1 MNEKN
6 LNDYY
11 NKFNED
17 KRLKTRHG
25 YVEYTV
31 TMKYI
36 DEVLKNYEN
45 PKILDLGAGCGAYSI
60 PLSGHYDVTALELV
74 KHNLKVIEKNS
85 KNIKLIHGNATD
97 LSMLNDNTYDVILI
111 FGPMYHL
118 ISKEEKI
125 KCLMEAKRVLK
136 PNGTIL
142 ISYIMNEYAI
152 IRHGFKDRHILEEM
166 DRLDEYYH
174 IKPKN
179 TDLYSYAR
187 IEDIDEL
194 NKLTNLK
201 RVKII
206 SQDSLVNYLREYIN
220 KLSDEEFNLFIKYQ
234 LSICERYEILG
245 LSAHVLDILKEDQI

>member
-25 YVEYTV
+25 RVEYTI

-36 DEVLKNYEN
+36 EEILKNYQK

-60 PLSGHYDVTALELV
+60 PLSQKYDVTALELV

-85 KNIKLIHGNATD
+85 QNIKLIHGNAMN
-97 LSMLNDNTYDVILI
+97 LGMLEDNSFDVILI

-118 ISKEEKI
+118 ITTAEKL
-125 KCLMEAKRVLK
+125 KCLNEAKRVLR

-166 DRLDEYYH
+166 DKIDNSFH
-174 IKPKN
+174 IISKEN
-179 TDLYSYAR
+179 DLYSYVR
-187 IEDIDEL
+187 LDDIDKL
-194 NKLTNLK
+194 NNLANLK
-201 RVKII
+201 RIKII
-206 SQDSLVNYLREYIN
+206 SQDTISNYMREYIN
-220 KLSDEEFNLFIKYQ
+220 KLNDEEFQLFIKFQ
-234 LSICERYEILG
+234 LSICEKYEMLG
-245 LSAHVLDILKEDQI
+245 LSTHVLDILKED

>member
-25 YVEYTV
+25 LVEYTV

-36 DEVLKNYEN
+36 EEVLKKYEN

-60 PLSGHYDVTALELV
+60 PLSEYYDVTALELV

-85 KNIKLIHGNATD
+85 KNIKLIHGNATN

-118 ISKEEKI
+118 ISKEEKL

-166 DRLDEYYH
+166 DKIDDSFH
-174 IKPKN
+174 IISKED
-179 TDLYSYAR
+179 DLYSYVR

-245 LSAHVLDILKEDQI
+245 LSAHVLDILKED

>member
-36 DEVLKNYEN
+36 KEVLKNYEN

-60 PLSGHYDVTALELV
+60 PLSKYYDVTALELV

-85 KNIKLIHGNATD
+85 KKIKLIHGNATN
-97 LSMLNDNTYDVILI
+97 LSMLSDNTFDVILI

-125 KCLMEAKRVLK
+125 KCLKEAKRVLK

-152 IRHGFKDRHILEEM
+152 IRHGFKDKHILEEM
-166 DRLDEYYH
+166 DRIDKSFH
-174 IKPKN
+174 IKSKS
-179 TDLYSYAR
+179 TDLYSYVR

-234 LSICERYEILG
+234 ISICERYEILG
-245 LSAHVLDILKEDQI
+245 LSAHVLDILKED

>member
-6 LNDYY
+6 LNAYY

-25 YVEYTV
+25 LVEYTV

-36 DEVLKNYEN
+36 EEVLKKYEN

-60 PLSGHYDVTALELV
+60 PLSEYYDVTSLELV

-85 KNIKLIHGNATD
+85 KNIKLIHGNATN

-118 ISKEEKI
+118 ITKEEKI

-152 IRHGFKDRHILEEM
+152 IRHGFKDRHILEEI
-166 DRLDEYYH
+166 DRIDDSFH
-174 IKPKN
+174 IISKED
-179 TDLYSYAR
+179 DLYSYVR

-245 LSAHVLDILKEDQI
+245 LSAHVLDILKED

>member
-6 LNDYY
+6 LKDYY

-60 PLSGHYDVTALELV
+60 PLSEYYDVTALELV

-174 IKPKN
+174 IKPQN
-179 TDLYSYAR
+179 TDLYSYVR

-206 SQDSLVNYLREYIN
+206 SQDSLANYLREYIN
-220 KLSDEEFNLFIKYQ
+220 KLSDEEFNLFVKYQ

-245 LSAHVLDILKEDQI
+245 LSAHILDILKED

>member
-60 PLSGHYDVTALELV
+60 PLSEYYDVTALELV

-85 KNIKLIHGNATD
+85 KNIKLIHGNATN

-152 IRHGFKDRHILEEM
+152 IRHGFKDRHILKEM
-166 DRLDEYYH
+166 DRIDDSFH
-174 IKPKN
+174 IISKED
-179 TDLYSYAR
+179 DLYSYVR

-245 LSAHVLDILKEDQI
+245 LSAHVLDILKED

>member
-6 LNDYY
+6 LNNYY

-17 KRLKTRHG
+17 KRLNTRHG
-25 YVEYTV
+25 QVEFITS
-31 TMKYI
+31 MKYI
-36 DEVLKNYEN
+36 KEYLKEFNN
-45 PKILDLGAGCGAYSI
+45 PKILDVGAGTGKYSI
-60 PLSGHYDVTALELV
+60 NLANDGYDVTALELV

-97 LSMLNDNTYDVILI
+97 LSMLNNNTYDVILI

-136 PNGTIL
+136 QNGTIL

-152 IRHGFKDRHILEEM
+152 IRHGFKDRHIIEEM

-179 TDLYSYAR
+179 TDLYSYVR

-194 NKLTNLK
+194 NKHTKLK

-245 LSAHVLDILKEDQI
+245 LSAHVLDILKED

>member
-25 YVEYTV
+25 RVEFIV

-36 DEVLKNYEN
+36 EEVLKKYEN

-60 PLSGHYDVTALELV
+60 PLSEYYDVTALELV

-85 KNIKLIHGNATD
+85 KNIKLIYGNATN

-118 ISKEEKI
+118 ISKEEKL

-166 DRLDEYYH
+166 DRIDNSFH
-174 IKPKN
+174 IISKED
-179 TDLYSYAR
+179 DLYSYVR
-187 IEDIDEL
+187 IEDINEL

-245 LSAHVLDILKEDQI
+245 LSAHVLDILKED

>member
-6 LNDYY
+6 LNAYY

-25 YVEYTV
+25 LVEYTV

-36 DEVLKNYEN
+36 EEVLKKYEN

-60 PLSGHYDVTALELV
+60 PLSEYYDVTSLELV

-85 KNIKLIHGNATD
+85 KNIKLIHGNATN
-97 LSMLNDNTYDVILI
+97 LSMLIDNTYDVILI

-166 DRLDEYYH
+166 DRIDNSFH
-174 IKPKN
+174 IISKDD
-179 TDLYSYAR
+179 DLYSYVR

-245 LSAHVLDILKEDQI
+245 LSAHILDILKED

>member
-25 YVEYTV
+25 YVEYIV
-31 TMKYI
+31 TTKYI
-36 DEVLKNYEN
+36 DDVLKNYEN

-60 PLSGHYDVTALELV
+60 PLSEYYDVTALELV

-97 LSMLNDNTYDVILI
+97 LSMLNNNTYDVILI

-174 IKPKN
+174 IKPQN
-179 TDLYSYAR
+179 TDLYSYVR

-220 KLSDEEFNLFIKYQ
+220 KLSDEEFNLFVKYQ

-245 LSAHVLDILKEDQI
+245 LSAHVLDILKED

>member
-25 YVEYTV
+25 LVEYTV

-36 DEVLKNYEN
+36 EEVLKNYEN
-45 PKILDLGAGCGAYSI
+45 PQILDLGAGCGAYSI
-60 PLSGHYDVTALELV
+60 PLSEYYDVTSLELV

-85 KNIKLIHGNATD
+85 KNINLIHGNATN

-118 ISKEEKI
+118 ISKEEKL

-152 IRHGFKDRHILEEM
+152 IRHGFKDRHILKEM
-166 DRLDEYYH
+166 DRIDTSFH
-174 IKPKN
+174 IISKED
-179 TDLYSYAR
+179 DLYSYVR

-245 LSAHVLDILKEDQI
+245 LSAHVLDILKED

>member
-6 LNDYY
+6 LNAYY

-25 YVEYTV
+25 LVEYTV

-36 DEVLKNYEN
+36 EEVLKKYEN

-60 PLSGHYDVTALELV
+60 PLSEYYDVTSLELV

-85 KNIKLIHGNATD
+85 KNIKLIHGNATN

-125 KCLMEAKRVLK
+125 KCLTEAKRVLK

-152 IRHGFKDRHILEEM
+152 IRHGFKDRHILEEI
-166 DRLDEYYH
+166 DRIDDSFH
-174 IKPKN
+174 IISKED
-179 TDLYSYAR
+179 DLYSYVR

-245 LSAHVLDILKEDQI
+245 LSAHVLDILKED

>member
-60 PLSGHYDVTALELV
+60 PLSEYYDVTALELV

-179 TDLYSYAR
+179 TDLYSYVR

-245 LSAHVLDILKEDQI
+245 LSAHVLDILKED

>member
-1 MNEKN
+1 MNEKS

-60 PLSGHYDVTALELV
+60 PLSGYYDVTALELV

-97 LSMLNDNTYDVILI
+97 LSMLNNNTYDVILI

-166 DRLDEYYH
+166 DRIDEYYH

-179 TDLYSYAR
+179 TDLYSYVR

-220 KLSDEEFNLFIKYQ
+220 KLSDEEFNLFIEYQ

-245 LSAHVLDILKEDQI
+245 LSAHVLDILKED

>member
-6 LNDYY
+6 LNNYY

-17 KRLKTRHG
+17 KRLKKRHG

-60 PLSGHYDVTALELV
+60 PLSEYYDVTALELV

-97 LSMLNDNTYDVILI
+97 LSMLNNNTYDVILI

-136 PNGTIL
+136 QNGTIL

-152 IRHGFKDRHILEEM
+152 IRHGFKDRHIIEEM

-179 TDLYSYAR
+179 TDLYSYVR

-194 NKLTNLK
+194 NKHTKLK

-245 LSAHVLDILKEDQI
+245 LSAHVLDILKED

>member
-60 PLSGHYDVTALELV
+60 PLSEYYDVTALELV

-85 KNIKLIHGNATD
+85 KNIKLIHGNATN

-125 KCLMEAKRVLK
+125 KWLMEAKRVLK
-136 PNGTIL
+136 TNGTIL

-152 IRHGFKDRHILEEM
+152 IRHGFKDRHILKEM
-166 DRLDEYYH
+166 DRIDDSFH
-174 IKPKN
+174 IISKED
-179 TDLYSYAR
+179 DLYSYVR

-245 LSAHVLDILKEDQI
+245 LSAHVLDILKED

>member
-60 PLSGHYDVTALELV
+60 PLSEYYDVTALELV

-85 KNIKLIHGNATD
+85 KNIKLIHGNATN

-136 PNGTIL
+136 TNGTIL

-152 IRHGFKDRHILEEM
+152 IRHGFKDRHILKEM
-166 DRLDEYYH
+166 DRIDDSFH
-174 IKPKN
+174 IISKED
-179 TDLYSYAR
+179 DLYSYVR

-245 LSAHVLDILKEDQI
+245 LSAHVLDILKED

>member
-36 DEVLKNYEN
+36 EEVLKKYEN

-60 PLSGHYDVTALELV
+60 PLSEYYDVTALELV

-85 KNIKLIHGNATD
+85 KNIKLIHGNATN

-118 ISKEEKI
+118 ISKKEKI

-166 DRLDEYYH
+166 DRIDNSFH
-174 IKPKN
+174 IISKDD
-179 TDLYSYAR
+179 DLYSYVR

-245 LSAHVLDILKEDQI
+245 LSAHVLDILKED

>member
-6 LNDYY
+6 LNAYY

-25 YVEYTV
+25 LVEYTV

-36 DEVLKNYEN
+36 EEVLKKYEN

-60 PLSGHYDVTALELV
+60 PLSEYYDVTSLELV

-85 KNIKLIHGNATD
+85 KNIKLIHGNATN
-97 LSMLNDNTYDVILI
+97 LSMLIDNTYDVILI

-166 DRLDEYYH
+166 DRIDNSFH
-174 IKPKN
+174 IISKDD
-179 TDLYSYAR
+179 DLYSYVR

-245 LSAHVLDILKEDQI
+245 LSSHILDILKED

>member
-60 PLSGHYDVTALELV
+60 PLSKYYDVTALELV

-85 KNIKLIHGNATD
+85 KNIKLIHGNATN

-125 KCLMEAKRVLK
+125 KWLMEAKRVLK
-136 PNGTIL
+136 TNGTIL

-152 IRHGFKDRHILEEM
+152 IRHGFKDRHILKEM
-166 DRLDEYYH
+166 DRIDDSFH
-174 IKPKN
+174 IISKED
-179 TDLYSYAR
+179 DLYSYVR

-245 LSAHVLDILKEDQI
+245 LSAHVLDILKED